1 MNWKKLAVTAL
12 VCMSVSA
19 PVWAAGDPSDEVTP
33 NDWSYKALMTLE
45 KHGAIT
51 DMRGIQ
57 LGTQN
62 YTRSQL
68 TPLIAYVV
76 NKRESMNE
84 SDRMLAIR
92 LYSEYRDD
100 LMAYERDQEIAAG
113 KAQGKTTGLTAKDI
127 QLRMQEFH
135 IDRSAVNVNGDV
147 RVRFQDGAGKSGRS
161 DYRTR
166 VEMVFG
172 GNGANGTTSAANAP
186 AELVD
191 EQGKAQLAQ
200 ADAELEKA
208 RKESI
213 QRQAAEQVAALKAQE
228 QAKKDKAQNQKQLD
242 KEAAQLKKADAKAA
256 KEKAAADATAAKQ
269 QAEAAA
275 KAAKAQK
282 EADAKAAKEAA
293 AAAKQAG
300 AQAESGNAVVP
311 TQETKVQEPAAQA
324 EPSAKAEPA
333 AQTEPQV
340 TTTTSEVT
348 K

>member
-1 MNWKKLAVTAL
+1 MEAYMNWKKLAVTAL

-51 DMRGIQ
+51 DMRGIH

-242 KEAAQLKKADAKAA
+242 KEAAQLQKADAKAA
-256 KEKAAADATAAKQ
+256 KQQAEAEAKAAKAQAAAEAKAAKQ
-269 QAEAAA
+269 QAEADA
-275 KAAKAQK
+275 KAAKAKK
-282 EADAKAAKEAA
+282 EADAKDAKDAAKHDEKV
-293 AAAKQAG
+293 AK
-300 AQAESGNAVVP
+300 
-311 TQETKVQEPAAQA
+311 
-324 EPSAKAEPA
+324 
-333 AQTEPQV
+333 QV
-340 TTTTSEVT
+340 TTTTNEVT

>member
-1 MNWKKLAVTAL
+1 MGARVAVMEAYMNWKKLAVTAL

-242 KEAAQLKKADAKAA
+242 KEAAQLQKADAKAA
-256 KEKAAADATAAKQ
+256 KQQAEAEAKAAKAQAAAEAKAAKQ
-269 QAEAAA
+269 QAEADA
-275 KAAKAQK
+275 KAAKAKK
-282 EADAKAAKEAA
+282 EADAKDAKDAAKHDEKV
-293 AAAKQAG
+293 AK
-300 AQAESGNAVVP
+300 
-311 TQETKVQEPAAQA
+311 
-324 EPSAKAEPA
+324 
-333 AQTEPQV
+333 QV
-340 TTTTSEVT
+340 TTTTNEVT

>member
-1 MNWKKLAVTAL
+1 MKWKKLAVTAL

-19 PVWAAGDPSDEVTP
+19 PVWAAGNPSDEVTP
-33 NDWSYKALMTLE
+33 SDWSYKALMMLE

-51 DMRGIQ
+51 DMKGIQ
-57 LGTQN
+57 LGTQS

-68 TPLIAYVV
+68 TPLVAYVV
-76 NKRESMNE
+76 DKRESMNE

-92 LYSEYRDD
+92 LYSEYRDE
-100 LMAYERDQEIAAG
+100 LMAYERDQEIARER
-113 KAQGKTTGLTAKDI
+113 AQGKTVGLTSKDI
-127 QLRMQEFH
+127 QARMADFH

-147 RVRFQDGAGKSGRS
+147 RVRFQDGAGKGGRT

-172 GNGANGTTSAANAP
+172 GNGSTSAADAP
-186 AELVD
+186 VELVD

-256 KEKAAADATAAKQ
+256 KEKAAADAKAAKQ

>member
-19 PVWAAGDPSDEVTP
+19 PVWAAGNPSDEVTP
-33 NDWSYKALMTLE
+33 SDWSYKALMMLE

-51 DMRGIQ
+51 DMKGIQ

-242 KEAAQLKKADAKAA
+242 KEAAQLQKADAKAA
-256 KEKAAADATAAKQ
+256 KQQAEAEAKAAKAQAAAEAKAAKQ
-269 QAEAAA
+269 QAEADA
-275 KAAKAQK
+275 KAAKAKK
-282 EADAKAAKEAA
+282 EADAKDAKDAAKHDEKV
-293 AAAKQAG
+293 AK
-300 AQAESGNAVVP
+300 
-311 TQETKVQEPAAQA
+311 
-324 EPSAKAEPA
+324 
-333 AQTEPQV
+333 QV
-340 TTTTSEVT
+340 TTTTNEVT